1 MFEGIQKHYV
11 IVDTVEKVNEL
22 LEHIDGK
29 GLNPDDPFDVIT
41 FDTEDTS
48 LNVRKGHVIGFSV
61 SAAPGFSYY
70 LPILVWN
77 AEKGELEEPK
87 IGTHGAKEVGL
98 KILKILTKRKLVMH
112 NGDYDCR
119 ITKHDLGIDLLPA
132 LYAENILVIHT
143 VQEEGAGRG
152 GAEIFGLKKVAI
164 AIQDKIGLDV
174 EKAANEEQIELR
186 ESIRKNGGAIS
197 KANYEIFKADY
208 EVLGKYAAADADLT
222 FREYVYYMTKLI
234 DEGMEKFFFEDEVM
248 PLYKEVTIPMEDHG
262 IALDIPLLEKTK
274 ADIIADMEKQKK
286 IVIDTLLKDEPGQRW
301 VIDQALKNFPPSNK
315 GTWAQ
320 AFIERYALPL
330 PKSEKTGKYS
340 ISKVTL
346 ANLEDSWQKELLQT
360 GNMDLMPEKERIRI
374 SLALWKQL
382 NDGDYFNVQSP
393 TQLAEIVFKYYGEP
407 PIKASDDT
415 GKESFDTV
423 VIQTLASKYE
433 WVENLRIYRKL
444 QKIKTTYIDRFLD
457 GQEDGRYYF
466 YYKQHGTVSGRYA
479 SDAQQ
484 LPKPMEDEQD
494 VPIVVHYNHLV
505 RAFLIAG
512 PGRKFVDADF
522 ESLEPH
528 CFASVS
534 GDEGLRD
541 IFRNN
546 WDFYST
552 IAIKTE
558 KLDED
563 KKKYP
568 DGVSAD
574 KKSPVFLK
582 KVDPIKR
589 QSAKGY
595 ALGVPYGMEGFALG
609 KRLNIPRKEAQAL
622 VDGYLN
628 GFPQLKE
635 WYNGSREFVYKNGYI
650 KTLVGRTRHLP
661 EVKRIY
667 DTFGLNILNWQYR
680 KQLVAEGIC
689 TQEDVDKIYRDFK
702 NGRNNCLNF
711 QLQSLGAS
719 VVGRAAIAI
728 TRKLKELGID
738 GWVCAQ
744 VHDQL
749 IVDIE
754 ESRAEEFRP
763 WMEKLMAETTKLPGV
778 ELTAP
783 AEIGDNM
790 RETH

>member
-1 MFEGIQKHYV
+1 MFEGVEKHYV
-11 IVDTVEKVNEL
+11 IVDTKEKVNQL
-22 LEHIDGK
+22 LEHIGDH
-29 GLNPDDPFDVIT
+29 GLDQNDVFDVIA
-41 FDTEDTS
+41 FDTEDTG
-48 LNVRKGHVIGFSV
+48 LNVRKDHVIGFSV
-61 SAAPGFSYY
+61 CA
-70 LPILVWN
+70 
-77 AEKGELEEPK
+77 
-87 IGTHGAKEVGL
+87 EVGTSFYFPML
-98 KILKILTKRKLVMH
+98 NWDAKQEKLVEPQIEGIGAITIGKKILNILAKRKLVMH
-112 NGDYDCR
+112 NGDYDTR
-119 ITKHDLGIDLLPA
+119 IVKHDLKIDLLPA

-164 AIQDKIGLDV
+164 AIQKEIGLDV

-186 ESIRKNGGAIS
+186 QSIAANGGAIS

-208 EVLGKYAAADADLT
+208 EILGKYAAADTDLT
-222 FREYVYYMTKLI
+222 LREYIYYMTKLVE
-234 DEGMEKFFFEDEVM
+234 EGMQKFFFEDEVM

-274 ADIIADMEKQKK
+274 EEITADMEKQKK
-286 IVIDTLLKDEPGQRW
+286 VVVDTLLKDEPGQRW
-301 VIDQALKNFPPSNK
+301 VIDQATKEFPCKKS
-315 GTWAQ
+315 GAWAN
-320 AFIERYALPL
+320 AFIERYALPI
-330 PKSEKTGKYS
+330 PKSDKTGRYS
-340 ISKVTL
+340 ITKATV
-346 ANLEDSWQKELLQT
+346 AALEDGWQKKFLET
-360 GNMDLMPEKERIRI
+360 GDESLVPEKERIRI
-374 SLALWKQL
+374 SLALWKAS
-382 NDGDYFNVQSP
+382 NEGDYFNVQSSK
-393 TQLAEIVFKYYGEP
+393 QLADIVFNYYGEEP
-407 PIKASDDT
+407 PKVSEKGQEA
-415 GKESFDTV
+415 FDGA
-423 VIQTLASKYE
+423 VIEILSKKYD

-444 QKIKTTYIDRFLD
+444 QKIKTTYIERFLD

-494 VPIVVHYNHLV
+494 VPLVVHYNRLV
-505 RAFLIAG
+505 RQFLIAG
-512 PGRKFVDADF
+512 PGMKFCDADF

-563 KKKYP
+563 TKKYP
-568 DGVSAD
+568 NGVSAD

-582 KVDPIKR
+582 KLDPVKR

-595 ALGVPYGMEGFALG
+595 ALGVPYGMSGFALG
-609 KRLNIPRKEAQAL
+609 KRLGISTKAATAL
-622 VDGYLN
+622 VNGYLD

-635 WYNGSREFVYKNGYI
+635 WYNNSREFVYKNGYI
-650 KTLVGRTRHLP
+650 KTLVGRTRHLQKTK
-661 EVKRIY
+661 EIY
-667 DTFGLNILNWQYR
+667 DTFGLNIMDYHYR
-680 KQLVAEGIC
+680 EQLHNELGLPVEEINN
-689 TQEDVDKIYRDFK
+689 IYNEFK

-728 TRKLKELGID
+728 TRKLKELGIN

-749 IVDIE
+749 IVCLE
-754 ESRAEEFRP
+754 EDRAEEFRP

-778 ELTAP
+778 ELAAP

-790 RETH
+790 AETH

>member
-1 MFEGIQKHYV
+1 MFEGIEKHYV
-11 IVDTVEKVNEL
+11 IVDTKEKANEL
-22 LEHIDGK
+22 LEHIGNH
-29 GLNPDDPFDVIT
+29 GLDPDDVYDVIA
-41 FDTEDTS
+41 FDTEDTG
-48 LNVRKGHVIGFSV
+48 LNVRKDHVIGFSV
-61 SAAPGFSYY
+61 CAEVGTSFYVPM
-70 LPILVWN
+70 LNWDPEQEKLV
-77 AEKGELEEPK
+77 EPK
-87 IGTHGAKEVGL
+87 IGGVGALTFGK
-98 KILKILTKRKLVMH
+98 KILNILATRKLVMH

-119 ITKHDLGIDLLPA
+119 IVQHDLGIDLLSA
-132 LYAENILVIHT
+132 LFAENILVIHT

-152 GAEIFGLKKVAI
+152 AAEIFGLKKVAI
-164 AIQDKIGLDV
+164 AIQGKIGLDV
-174 EKAANEEQIELR
+174 EKAANEEQLELW
-186 ESIRKNGGAIS
+186 ESIRKNGGSIS
-197 KANYEIFKADY
+197 KANYEIYKADY
-208 EVLGKYAAADADLT
+208 EVLGKYAAADTDLT
-222 FREYVYYMTKLI
+222 LREYIYFMQKLVA
-234 DEGMEKFFFEDEVM
+234 EGMEKFFFEDEVM

-262 IALDIPLLEKTK
+262 IALDIPLLEKAKKEITE
-274 ADIIADMEKQKK
+274 DMEKQKRV
-286 IVIDTLLKDEPGQRW
+286 VIDTLLKDEPGQRW
-301 VIDQALKNFPPSNK
+301 VIDQAVKNFPCRKNGVWGS
-315 GTWAQ
+315 
-320 AFIERYALPL
+320 AFIDRYSLPM
-330 PKSEKTGKYS
+330 PRSEKTGKYS
-340 ISKVTL
+340 ISK
-346 ANLEDSWQKELLQT
+346 ASIAALEDSWQKKFLET
-360 GNMDLMPEKERIRI
+360 GDESIIPEKERIRI
-374 SLALWKQL
+374 SLALWKKS
-382 NDGDYFNVQSP
+382 NDGDYFNVQSSS
-393 TQLAEIVFKYYGEP
+393 QLADIVFNYYGEEP
-407 PIKASDDT
+407 PKVSEKGQEA
-415 GKESFDTV
+415 FDSV
-423 VIQTLASKYE
+423 VIEILSKKYD

-444 QKIKTTYIDRFLD
+444 QKIKTTYIERFLE

-466 YYKQHGTVSGRYA
+466 YYKQQGTVSGRYA

-494 VPIVVHYNHLV
+494 VPIVLKYNRMV
-505 RAFLIAG
+505 RQFLIAG
-512 PGRKFVDADF
+512 PGMKFCDADF

-552 IAIKTE
+552 IAIRTE

-568 DGVSAD
+568 NGVSAD

-582 KVDPIKR
+582 KLDPVKR

-595 ALGVPYGMEGFALG
+595 ALGVPYGMEGYALG
-609 KRLNIPRKEAQAL
+609 KRLGIPRKQAQAL

-635 WYNGSREFVYKNGYI
+635 WYNSSREFVYKNGYM
-650 KTLVGRTRHLP
+650 KTLVGRTRHLQ
-661 EVKRIY
+661 ETKKIY
-667 DTFGLNILNWQYR
+667 DTFGLNILDYR
-680 KQLVAEGIC
+680 YRAQLVQEGVC
-689 TQEDVDKIYRDFK
+689 SQEDVDKIYRDFK

-728 TRKLKELGID
+728 SRKLKELGIK

-749 IVDIE
+749 IVCLE

-778 ELTAP
+778 ELAAP
-783 AEIGDNM
+783 AEVGDNM
-790 RETH
+790 AQTH

>member
-1 MFEGIQKHYV
+1 MFEGVKKNYV
-11 IVDTVEKVNEL
+11 IVDSKEKVNQL
-22 LEHIDGK
+22 LEHIGDH
-29 GLNPDDPFDVIT
+29 GLDPNDVYDVIA
-41 FDTEDTS
+41 FDTEDTG
-48 LNVRKGHVIGFSV
+48 LNVRKDHVIGFSV
-61 SAAPGFSYY
+61 CA
-70 LPILVWN
+70 
-77 AEKGELEEPK
+77 
-87 IGTHGAKEVGL
+87 EVGESFYFPML
-98 KILKILTKRKLVMH
+98 NWDAKQEKLVEPQIAGVGAITVGKKILNILKGRKLVMH

-119 ITKHDLGIDLLPA
+119 IVNHDLGIDLLSA

-174 EKAANEEQIELR
+174 EKAANEEQLELW
-186 ESIRKNGGAIS
+186 ESIKNNGGAVS
-197 KANYEIFKADY
+197 KAHYEIYKAAY
-208 EVLGKYAAADADLT
+208 QVLGKYAAADTDLT
-222 FREYVYYMTKLI
+222 LREYIYFMQKLVA
-234 DEGMEKFFFEDEVM
+234 ENMQQFFFEDEVM

-274 ADIIADMEKQKK
+274 ADIIKDMEAQKK
-286 IVIDTLLKDEPGQRW
+286 VVVDTLLKEEPGQRW
-301 VIDQALKNFPPSNK
+301 VIDQAIKNFPCK
-315 GTWAQ
+315 KTGAWAT
-320 AFIERYALPL
+320 AFIERYALPI
-330 PKSEKTGKYS
+330 PKSEKTGKYL
-340 ISKVTL
+340 ITK
-346 ANLEDSWQKELLQT
+346 ANIAALEDGWQKEFLQT
-360 GNMDLMPEKERIRI
+360 GNEDLVPEKERVRI
-374 SLALWKQL
+374 SLALWKEM
-382 NDGDYFNVQSP
+382 NDGDYFNVQSSR
-393 TQLAEIVFKYYGEP
+393 QLADIVFNYYKEEP
-407 PIKASDDT
+407 PKVSEKGQEA
-415 GKESFDTV
+415 FDGA
-423 VIQTLASKYE
+423 VIEILSKKYE

-466 YYKQHGTVSGRYA
+466 YYRQNGTVSGRYA

-484 LPKPMEDEQD
+484 LPKPMEEEQD

-505 RAFLIAG
+505 RKFLISG
-512 PGRKFVDADF
+512 PGYSFVDADF

-552 IAIKTE
+552 IAIRTE
-558 KLDED
+558 KLDKD

-574 KKSPVFLK
+574 KSSPVFLK
-582 KVDPIKR
+582 KLDPVKR

-609 KRLNIPRKEAQAL
+609 KRLGIPRKDAQAL

-635 WYNGSREFVYKNGYI
+635 WYNSSREFVYKNGYI
-650 KTLVGRTRHLP
+650 KTLVGRTRHLQ
-661 EVKRIY
+661 ETKKIY

-680 KQLVAEGIC
+680 KQLVQEGIC
-689 TQEDVDKIYRDFK
+689 TQEEVDKIYRDFK

-749 IVDIE
+749 IVCLE
-754 ESRAEEFRP
+754 EGRAEEFKP
-763 WMEKLMAETTKLPGV
+763 WMEKLMAETTILPGV
-778 ELTAP
+778 ELRAP
-783 AEIGDNM
+783 AEIGKNM
-790 RETH
+790 YETH

>member
-1 MFEGIQKHYV
+1 MFEGVQKHYV
-11 IVDTVEKVNEL
+11 IVDTKDKVNQL
-22 LEHIDGK
+22 LEAINSK
-29 GLNPDDPFDVIT
+29 GLDPEDVYDVIA

-48 LNVRKGHVIGFSV
+48 LNVRKGKVIGFSV
-61 SAAPGFSYY
+61 CAEVGKSFY
-70 LPILVWN
+70 LPMLNWDAKQGKLV
-77 AEKGELEEPK
+77 EPK
-87 IGTHGAKEVGL
+87 IEGLGARTIGK
-98 KILKILTKRKLVMH
+98 KILEILAGRKLVMH

-119 ITKHDLGIDLLPA
+119 IVMHDLGVDLLPA
-132 LYAENILVIHT
+132 LYAENMLVIHT
-143 VQEEGAGRG
+143 VQEEGVGRG
-152 GAEIFGLKKVAI
+152 GADIFGLKKVAI

-186 ESIRKNGGAIS
+186 KSIVDNGGTIS
-197 KANYEIFKADY
+197 KANYEIYKADY
-208 EVLGKYAAADADLT
+208 EILGKYAAADTDLT
-222 FREYVYYMTKLI
+222 LREYIYFMQKLVA
-234 DEGMEKFFFEDEVM
+234 EGMEKFFFEDEVM
-248 PLYKEVTIPMEDHG
+248 PLYREVTIPMEDHG
-262 IALDIPLLEKTK
+262 VALDIPLLEKTK
-274 ADIIADMEKQKK
+274 KDIMEDMEKQKK
-286 IVIDTLLKDEPGQRW
+286 VVIDTLLKDEPGQRW
-301 VIDQALKNFPPSNK
+301 VIDQAVGNFPCKNK
-315 GTWAQ
+315 GVWAN
-320 AFIERYALPL
+320 AFIERYALPM

-340 ISKVTL
+340 ITKATI
-346 ANLEDSWQKELLQT
+346 AALEDGWQKKFLETGDTELV
-360 GNMDLMPEKERIRI
+360 PEKERVRI
-374 SLALWKQL
+374 SLALWKDS
-382 NDGDYFNVQSP
+382 NDGDYFNVQSSR
-393 TQLAEIVFKYYGEP
+393 QLADIVFKYYGEEP
-407 PIKASDDT
+407 PKVSEKGQEA
-415 GKESFDTV
+415 FDSA
-423 VIQTLASKYE
+423 VIEILSKKYE

-494 VPIVVHYNHLV
+494 VPIVVHYNRLV
-505 RAFLIAG
+505 RQFLIAG
-512 PGRKFVDADF
+512 PGMKFCDADF

-552 IAIKTE
+552 IAIRTE
-558 KLDED
+558 KLDEN

-568 DGVSAD
+568 NGVSAD

-582 KVDPIKR
+582 KLDPVKR
-589 QSAKGY
+589 QTAKGY
-595 ALGVPYGMEGFALG
+595 ALGVPYGMSGFALG
-609 KRLNIPRKEAQAL
+609 KRLGIKTKEAQAL

-635 WYNGSREFVYKNGYI
+635 WYNNSRDFTYKNGYM

-661 EVKRIY
+661 KVKEIY
-667 DTFGLNILNWQYR
+667 ETFGLNIMDYNYR
-680 KQLVAEGIC
+680 AQLVKEGLC
-689 TQEDVDKIYRDFK
+689 SQEDVNEIYNEFK

-728 TRKLKELGID
+728 TRKLKELGIK

-749 IVDIE
+749 IVCLE
-754 ESRAEEFRP
+754 EDRAEEFRP

-778 ELTAP
+778 ELAAP

-790 RETH
+790 AETH

>member
-1 MFEGIQKHYV
+1 MFEGIEKHYV

-61 SAAPGFSYY
+61 SAAAGYGYY
-70 LPILVWN
+70 LPILVWDS
-77 AEKGELEEPK
+77 KKKELVEPR
-87 IGTHGAKEVGL
+87 IGDRGAKEVGL
-98 KILKILTKRKLVMH
+98 KILKILSKRKLVMH

-119 ITKHDLGIDLLPA
+119 ITMHDLGIDLLPA

-174 EKAANEEQIELR
+174 EKAANEEQLELW
-186 ESIRKNGGAIS
+186 ESIKKNGGAVS
-197 KANYEIFKADY
+197 KAHYEIWKADY
-208 EVLGKYAAADADLT
+208 QVLGKYAAADADLT
-222 FREYVYYMTKLI
+222 YREYCYFMTKLI

-248 PLYKEVTIPMEDHG
+248 PLYREVTIPMEDHG

-274 ADIIADMEKQKK
+274 EDIIKDMEAQKK
-286 IVIDTLLKDEPGQRW
+286 IVVDALLKETPGQQW
-301 VIDQALKNFPPSNK
+301 VIDQAVKNFPCKKS
-315 GTWAQ
+315 G
-320 AFIERYALPL
+320 AFATTLIERYALPF

-340 ISKVTL
+340 ITK
-346 ANLEDSWQKELLQT
+346 ANIAALEDGWQKEFFET
-360 GNMDLMPEKERIRI
+360 GNVDLVPEKERIRI
-374 SLALWKQL
+374 SLALWKEM
-382 NDGDYFNVQSP
+382 NEGEYFNIQSSK
-393 TQLAEIVFKYYGEP
+393 QLADIVFNYYGEEP
-407 PIKASDDT
+407 PKVSEKGQEA
-415 GKESFDTV
+415 FDGA
-423 VIQTLASKYE
+423 VIEIMSKKHA
-433 WVENLRIYRKL
+433 WAENLRIYRKL
-444 QKIKTTYIDRFLD
+444 QKIKTTYIDRFLE

-466 YYKQHGTVSGRYA
+466 YYRQNGTVSGRYA

-494 VPIVVHYNHLV
+494 VPLVIHYNHLV
-505 RAFLIAG
+505 RKFLISG
-512 PGRKFVDADF
+512 PGYSFVDADF

-574 KKSPVFLK
+574 KSSPVFLK
-582 KVDPIKR
+582 KLDPVKR

-595 ALGVPYGMEGFALG
+595 ALGVPYGMEGYALG
-609 KRLNIPRKEAQAL
+609 KRLNIPRKDAQAL

-628 GFPQLKE
+628 GFPQLKA
-635 WYNGSREFVYKNGYI
+635 WYNGSRDFVYKNGYI

-661 EVKRIY
+661 EVKKIY
-667 DTFGLNILNWQYR
+667 DTFGLNILDWQYR
-680 KQLVAEGIC
+680 KQLVQEGIC
-689 TQEDVDKIYRDFK
+689 TQEEVDKIYKDFK

-749 IVDIE
+749 IVCLE
-754 ESRAEEFRP
+754 EGRAEEFKP
-763 WMEKLMAETTKLPGV
+763 WMEKLMAETTVLPGV
-778 ELTAP
+778 ELRAP
-783 AEIGDNM
+783 AEVGKNM
-790 RETH
+790 YETH

>member
-1 MFEGIQKHYV
+1 MFEGVQKHYV

-61 SAAPGFSYY
+61 SAEVGYGYY
-70 LPILVWN
+70 FPILVWD
-77 AEKGELEEPK
+77 AEKEDLIEPR
-87 IGTHGAKEVGL
+87 IGNRGAKEVGL
-98 KILKILTKRKLVMH
+98 RILKILAKRKLVMH

-119 ITKHDLGIDLLPA
+119 ITMHDLGIDLLPA

-164 AIQDKIGLDV
+164 AIQKEIGLDV

-186 ESIRKNGGAIS
+186 ESIKKNGGAIS
-197 KANYEIFKADY
+197 KAKYEIFKADY
-208 EVLGKYAAADADLT
+208 DILGKYAAADADLT
-222 FREYVYYMTKLI
+222 LREYIYYMTKLI
-234 DEGMEKFFFEDEVM
+234 NEGMQKFFFEDEVM

-274 ADIIADMEKQKK
+274 EDITKDMERLKK
-286 IVIDTLLKDEPGQRW
+286 EVIDTLLKDEPGQRW

-320 AFIERYALPL
+320 SFITRYSLPL
-330 PKSEKTGKYS
+330 PRSEKTGKYS
-340 ISKVTL
+340 VSKATL
-346 ANLEDSWQKELLQT
+346 ANLEDGWQKEFLLT
-360 GNMDLMPEKERIRI
+360 GNLDLVPEKERVRI
-374 SLALWKQL
+374 SLALWKEL
-382 NDGDYFNVQSP
+382 NDGDYFNVQSA
-393 TQLAEIVFKYYGEP
+393 TQLADIVFKYYGEE
-407 PIKASDDT
+407 PIKTNEET
-415 GKESFDTV
+415 GKDSFDNL
-423 VIQTLASKYE
+423 VIQALAPKYA
-433 WVENLRIYRKL
+433 WVESLRVHRKL
-444 QKIKTTYIDRFLD
+444 QKIKTTYIERFLD

-494 VPIVVHYNHLV
+494 VPLVVHYNRLV
-505 RAFLIAG
+505 RQFLIAG
-512 PGRKFVDADF
+512 KGMKFCDADF

-541 IFRNN
+541 IFRHD

-558 KLDED
+558 KLDEN

-568 DGVSAD
+568 NGVSAD

-582 KVDPIKR
+582 KLDPIKR

-595 ALGVPYGMEGFALG
+595 ALGVPYGMEGYALG
-609 KRLNIPRKEAQAL
+609 KRLNIPRKDAQAL

-635 WYNGSREFVYKNGYI
+635 WYNGSRDFVYKNGYI

-661 EVKRIY
+661 EVKKIY

-680 KQLVAEGIC
+680 KQLVQEGIC
-689 TQEDVDKIYRDFK
+689 TQEEVDKIYKDFK

-728 TRKLKELGID
+728 TRKLRELGIN

-749 IVDIE
+749 IVCLE

-763 WMEKLMAETTKLPGV
+763 WMEKLMAETTKIPGV
-778 ELTAP
+778 DLAAP

-790 RETH
+790 AETH